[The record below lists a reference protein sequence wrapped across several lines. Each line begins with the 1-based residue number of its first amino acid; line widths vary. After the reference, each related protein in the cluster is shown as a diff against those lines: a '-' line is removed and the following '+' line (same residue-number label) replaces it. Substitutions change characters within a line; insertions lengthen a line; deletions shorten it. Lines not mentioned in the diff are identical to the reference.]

1 MLNLFRNIFGLLKI
15 RISVNKIGAMN
26 ETQESAN
33 TNQSQSSSIEENNSE
48 SIKPRWLNCK
58 ICLISGV
65 GFFTVR
71 KIMLMGYFQFLG
83 AFTWQLPM
91 F

>member
-1 MLNLFRNIFGLLKI
+1 
-15 RISVNKIGAMN
+15 MN
-26 ETQESAN
+26 EAQESAN

-58 ICLISGV
+58 ICLISGI

-71 KIMLMGYFQFLG
+71 KIMLIDNYQFLRDV
-83 AFTWQLPM
+83 TWQLPIFSNFYFLTLKM
-91 F
+91 KTKSLRS